1 VKYFLGRCKSRTS
14 VSFVTPIRRF
24 VAEGIAFAIFAEMN
38 AKTLAVGQGV
48 FYLLSGL
55 WPILDIK
62 SFEKVTGPK
71 TDDWLVKTVGALI
84 ATTGATLVQTGL
96 NKDLSREAALI
107 GAGHALVLGT
117 VSGYYSTKGRI
128 SKIYLLDAFTE
139 YLLVGAWVLTKRPSS
154 QQVAP
159 KATNASAA

>member
-1 VKYFLGRCKSRTS
+1 M
-14 VSFVTPIRRF
+14 TPTQRF
-24 VAEGIAFAIFAEMN
+24 VGEGIAFAIFEEMN

-55 WPILDIK
+55 WPIIDIK

-84 ATTGATLVQTGL
+84 ATTGATLLQTGF
-96 NKDLSREAALI
+96 NKDLSREAAFV

-117 VSGYYSTKGRI
+117 VSGYYASKGRI
-128 SKIYLLDAFTE
+128 SKIYLLDALTE
-139 YLLVGAWVLTKRPSS
+139 YLLVGAWVLAKTPSS
-154 QQVAP
+154 LQVGTQEDTA
-159 KATNASAA
+159 NAA